1 VAELAGNKQRFKE
14 KNADLAV
21 IGSGDP
27 AHFKEFREKTGY
39 DGLLFS
45 DPSLAA
51 FSLLGFAGGIGGVMS
66 IHAVFKAV
74 SAFRQGHRQGS
85 VQGSALQLGGAI
97 VIDVSGAVRYF
108 YASAKAGDHPAVDA
122 LIRAVDKDSRLPSDS
137 VR

>member
-1 VAELAGNKQRFKE
+1 MAELAGNKDRFKE
-14 KNADLAV
+14 KNVGLAV

-51 FSLLGFAGGIGGVMS
+51 FSLLGFTGGVAGLMS

-74 SAFRQGHRQGS
+74 SAFRQGHRQGR

-97 VIDVSGAVRYF
+97 VIDVSGAVRYY
-108 YASAKAGDHPAVDA
+108 YASAKAGDHPAVDV
-122 LIRAVDKDSRLPSDS
+122 LIRAVDQDSRQTSDS
-137 VR
+137 DR